1 MKKTDQKTIALLLLI
16 LFIAITL
23 NAQKP
28 SAPRPKIGLCLSGG
42 AAKGIAHISLLKAID
57 SLGIPISYISGT
69 SMGSIMGGL
78 YASGYSGKELE
89 HLVVATDW
97 EKILS
102 NKTTLDDIN
111 IGKKGEYGRYL
122 VQFPMRKGKIELP
135 LGLNE
140 GQNLMALLQKLT
152 LPVAHI
158 RDFNQLPIPFRCMT
172 ADIVSGNPIV
182 LDKGDLAMAMRASMS
197 IPTVFMPVD
206 WGGDSLMVDG
216 GLSHNFPVDVV
227 RDMGSDIIIG
237 GYTGGDLYSKK
248 QLNSFLRLTY
258 QSASYNR
265 VSDSRYQQSLCNVLL
280 KFDDALNKA
289 GLTLSDFSKGRE
301 IIAVADGVVK
311 DFLPQLQA
319 LADAQ
324 KAFTTNNIKPL
335 TPPQYPTEF
344 CVDTISFTGLPDEQ
358 KDAALRTSALLERH
372 FITPQQIAE
381 GVRNLYGN
389 DQFRSVYYEILGDT
403 NHARL
408 LFHVQQKP
416 AMLLKLGLHYDNQLG
431 SGIIVN
437 WSARF
442 GKHSRILV
450 IADIA
455 EAPKLRVRYQRQLKQ
470 SHWSFNVTET
480 YEQTLE
486 SFLFEQQ
493 QLDNYRRRQN
503 QLAAYLSRSLGHA
516 ADFGVG
522 ASWNITSHSPLYAI
536 DDKIYIN
543 QARPDSSKQLSKV
556 NTSILAAMMFFRY
569 NTLDAP
575 FVPKSGVLLNL
586 DAKFGF
592 FNDALQETIST
603 FSRNDSVSIVEKFDT
618 TIAPFTRLALSFT
631 AAIPL
636 SKQVSLTTKIY
647 AGALFGNK
655 FTETGK
661 LYGEDFLIGGIERR
675 QSPNYFPFAGNREGY
690 TRHTAFATAQLGCQI
705 EVLKNL
711 YVQPQA
717 AVLASD
723 NYAVA
728 WSGGATVSYQTQF
741 MPILFSISKASNNNR
756 WQPYFAVG
764 FRF

>member
-1 MKKTDQKTIALLLLI
+1 MKKIDLKTSTLLLLL
-16 LFIAITL
+16 LFLTAII
-23 NAQKP
+23 NAQTP
-28 SAPRPKIGLCLSGG
+28 SSKRPKIGLCLSGG

-57 SLGIPISYISGT
+57 SLHIPISYISGT
-69 SMGSIMGGL
+69 SMGSIIGGL

-89 HLVVATDW
+89 RLVITTDW

-102 NKTTLDDIN
+102 NKTTLNDIG
-111 IGKKGEYGRYL
+111 IGEKGEYGRYL
-122 VQFPMRKGKIELP
+122 IQFPMHKWKIELP

-158 RDFNQLPIPFRCMT
+158 RDFNQLPIPFKCMT

-206 WGGDSLMVDG
+206 WGGDTLMVDG

-265 VSDSRYQQSLCNVLL
+265 VSDSRFQQSLCNVLL
-280 KFDDALNKA
+280 KFDNALNKA
-289 GLTLSDFSKGRE
+289 GLTLSDFSKAQE

-311 DFLPQLQA
+311 GFLPQLQA

-324 KAFTTNNIKPL
+324 KAFTTNNIKPR

-344 CVDTISFTGLPDEQ
+344 CVDTIRFLGLPDEQ
-358 KDAALRTSALLERH
+358 KDAALRTSGLLERH

-381 GVRNLYGN
+381 GVKNLYGN

-403 NHARL
+403 NHAQL

-416 AMLLKLGLHYDNQLG
+416 AMLLKLGLHYDNELG

-442 GKHSRILV
+442 GKHSRLLV

-455 EAPKLRVRYQRQLKQ
+455 EAPKLQARYQRQLQQ
-470 SHWSFNVTET
+470 SHWSVNVTET

-493 QLDNYRRRQN
+493 QLDNYKRRQN
-503 QLAAYLSRSLGHA
+503 QLAAYLGRSLGHA

-522 ASWNITSHSPLYAI
+522 ASWNITSHKPLYSI

-543 QARPDSSKQLSKV
+543 QTRPDSSKQLSKV
-556 NTSILAAMMFFRY
+556 NTSVLAAMMFFRY

-575 FVPKSGVLLNL
+575 FVPKSGVSLNL

-592 FNDALQETIST
+592 LNDALQETTST
-603 FSRNDSVSIVEKFDT
+603 FSRNDSISVVEKFDT

-636 SKQVSLTTKIY
+636 SKHVSLTTKIH

-717 AVLASD
+717 AVLVSD

-741 MPILFSISKASNNNR
+741 MPILFSLSKASNNNR
-756 WQPYFAVG
+756 WLPYFAVG